1 MAGPRQPGDALQQQK
16 DIFGKVQ
23 GIMAFL
29 DTTDQAQKRENL
41 EAWKETFES
50 LRNISSNPLP
60 FLLELIKNLKAY
72 KAIKNKS
79 SKAKAFRAAK
89 RKKFRG
95 NKTEDGQYKTTKKT
109 FAEKFN
115 LDVSSSPWLSTLNGI
130 IRNAVQTVIPRID
143 DILYEEIIKAFNCD
157 LSMLVPVVGD
167 GLDNPITLRVSEIDL
182 LKQLFNDPNSDV
194 GKYMYEQVPLNSYPI
209 GATPFPVNRF
219 LRELIFNNLSA
230 VFPSGNGP
238 STRQTMYGRSGRPLF
253 DIVVV
258 PAILPATDTIIEIYP
273 YYKTD
278 PDPAQQNY
286 QTAPTSAAL
295 ANSPV
300 IAPVAGAEKFTFI
313 ELLKDYFENIRLIE
327 MQNLLGALMEILSGF
342 MSVRNKHFNIEDLL
356 GLEKF
361 LNAIENILES
371 CDGADLNEINTES
384 VSHLSE
390 LYDDDSFFEFS
401 TEEERNI
408 TLEVK
413 RKSQNVLTLQ
423 SCGSLDIPIDN
434 SIVDK
439 GVNEILAS
447 FNPKE
452 QLAAFD
458 LTLQRASNYSASKA
472 GYDLTLGSISLPVE
486 IDFKENLI
494 KKLPQIFAYCI
505 MSPKGVLPV
514 VLTAKLLNQSQT
526 MPNSLEM
533 WMKIFKRVFIRVIKE
548 ILAEVGRQLL
558 ILAKEQLLKIIRE
571 LIKRKLDEKNKKKIR
586 LIRKLLDILLPLII
600 ELQEAKNCKEIFDAI
615 LKALAANMP
624 DIPFGVPPF
633 LVSAAKLRP
642 GTSALGTFE
651 RLIEKLQ
658 SQGIPVGDMPD
669 GSPNVFLLS
678 QFSLIQ
684 SIDEETTEN
693 ASVSSVIMNGQ
704 VIHPLGPGLI
714 KPLTQADGIIK

>member
-1 MAGPRQPGDALQQQK
+1 MAARQPGDAIEQQK
-16 DIFGKVQ
+16 EIFGKVQ

-50 LRNISSNPLP
+50 LRNITSNPLP

-72 KAIKNKS
+72 KTIKNKS

-89 RKKFRG
+89 RKKLRG
-95 NKTEDGQYKTTKKT
+95 NKTEDGVYKTTKKS

-130 IRNAVQTVIPRID
+130 IKNAVQKVIPRID

-167 GLDNPITLRVSEIDL
+167 GLNGPIVIRASEIDL

-194 GKYMYEQVPLNSYPI
+194 GKYMYEQVPLASYPI

-219 LRELIFNNLSA
+219 LRELIFNNTSA

-238 STRQTMYGRSGRPLF
+238 TTRQTIYGRSGRPLF
-253 DIVVV
+253 DMEVI
-258 PAILPATDTIIEIYP
+258 PAVLPATDTIIEIYP
-273 YYKTD
+273 YYKVDT
-278 PDPAQQNY
+278 DPAQFNY
-286 QTAPTSAAL
+286 QTAPGTSTG
-295 ANSPV
+295 PT
-300 IAPVAGAEKFTFI
+300 APVTGAQKFTFI

-342 MSVRNKHFNIEDLL
+342 MSVRNKAFNIEDLL

-361 LNAIENILES
+361 LNSIEKILES

-408 TLEVK
+408 NLEVK

-447 FNPKE
+447 FVPKE

-458 LTLQRASNYSASKA
+458 LTLQRASNYSASNA

-494 KKLPQIFAYCI
+494 KKLPQILAYCI
-505 MSPKGVLPV
+505 MNPKGVLPI
-514 VLTAKLLNQSQT
+514 VLTAKLLNQSET
-526 MPNSLEM
+526 LPNSLEM
-533 WMKIFKRVFIRVIKE
+533 FQKIFKRVFIRVIKE
-548 ILAEVGRQLL
+548 ILAEVGKQLL

-615 LKALAANMP
+615 LKALMANMP

-651 RLIEKLQ
+651 RLIGKLQ

-684 SIDEETTEN
+684 SIDDEMTEN
-693 ASVSSVIMNGQ
+693 GAVSSVIMNGQ
-704 VIHPLGPGLI
+704 VITPVGPGQI
-714 KPLTQADGIIK
+714 VPFTQADGVIK